1 MNTITTKD
9 GTPSV
14 FLERGAAAIMVG
26 ALSAGR
32 ARCTFFVH
40 H

>member
-1 MNTITTKD
+1 MSTITTKD
-9 GTPSV
+9 GTPS
-14 FLERGAAAIMVG
+14 FFIERGADTITSG
-26 ALSAGR
+26 TLSAMR

>member
-9 GTPSV
+9 GTPS
-14 FLERGAAAIMVG
+14 FFIERGAAAIMVG

>member
-9 GTPSV
+9 GTPSL
-14 FLERGAAAIMVG
+14 FIERGAATMVG
-26 ALSAGR
+26 ALSAVR

>member
-9 GTPSV
+9 GTPS
-14 FLERGAAAIMVG
+14 FFIERGAATITIG
-26 ALSAGR
+26 TLSAIR

-40 H
+40 Q